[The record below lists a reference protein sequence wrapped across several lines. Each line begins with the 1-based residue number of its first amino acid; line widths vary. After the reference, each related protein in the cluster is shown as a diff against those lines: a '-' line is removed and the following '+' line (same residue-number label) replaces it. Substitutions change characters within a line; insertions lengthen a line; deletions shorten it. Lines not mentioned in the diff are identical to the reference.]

1 MVFKRYHSIRELH
14 GQSMISIPIPHIS
27 IPIPHIPIPQAKRES
42 LYIIHHPVSAMTCTA
57 LCLKGCGTSPSSLVT
72 TPAPGSEFMLDVTS
86 ESRDKNWPIELIV
99 MLHTDNSI
107 TVLNRYSIL

>member
-14 GQSMISIPIPHIS
+14 GQSMIPHIS

-107 TVLNRYSIL
+107 TVLNRYSI